1 MKKIVMRKEETS
13 MGKTSELSIL
23 VDELKN
29 CGETLIG
36 ISQGLSELFISAD
49 KNQKSDEP
57 TTVTEE
63 QSKTAEE
70 KVLTLEEVRAVLAEK
85 SRAGFT
91 AQIREI
97 LVKHG
102 AEKLSAVNPLE
113 YEALLKEVEVL

>member
-1 MKKIVMRKEETS
+1 

-23 VDELKN
+23 IDELKN

-36 ISQGLSELFISAD
+36 ISQGLSELFSSAD
-49 KNQKSDEP
+49 EKQKSDEP
-57 TTVTEE
+57 ITVTEE

-70 KVLTLEEVRAVLAEK
+70 KALTLEEVRAVLAEK
-85 SRAGFT
+85 SREGFT

-113 YEALLKEVEVL
+113 YVALLKEVEVL

>member
-1 MKKIVMRKEETS
+1 

-23 VDELKN
+23 IDELNN

-36 ISQGLSELFISAD
+36 ISQSLSELFSSAD
-49 KNQKSDEP
+49 ENQKSDEP
-57 TTVTEE
+57 ITVTEE
-63 QSKTAEE
+63 QSKTDEE

-102 AEKLSAVNPLE
+102 AEKLSAVNPSE

>member
-1 MKKIVMRKEETS
+1 

-23 VDELKN
+23 IDELKN

-36 ISQGLSELFISAD
+36 ISRGLSELFSGAAE
-49 KNQKSDEP
+49 NQKSDEP

-63 QSKTAEE
+63 QSKTAEK

-91 AQIREI
+91 VQIREI

>member
-1 MKKIVMRKEETS
+1 

-23 VDELKN
+23 IDELKN

-36 ISQGLSELFISAD
+36 ISRGLSELFSSAD
-49 KNQKSDEP
+49 ENQKSDEP
-57 TTVTEE
+57 ITVTQE

-91 AQIREI
+91 AQIKEI

-102 AEKLSAVNPLE
+102 AEKLSAVNPSE
-113 YEALLKEVEVL
+113 YEAVLKEVEVL

>member
-1 MKKIVMRKEETS
+1 
-13 MGKTSELSIL
+13 MGKISELSIL
-23 VDELKN
+23 IDELKN

-36 ISQGLSELFISAD
+36 ISQGLSELFSSAD
-49 KNQKSDEP
+49 EKQKSDEP
-57 TTVTEE
+57 ITVTEE

-70 KVLTLEEVRAVLAEK
+70 KALTLEEVRAVLAEK

-102 AEKLSAVNPLE
+102 AEKLSAVNPSE

>member
-1 MKKIVMRKEETS
+1 
-13 MGKTSELSIL
+13 MGKTSKLSIL

-36 ISQGLSELFISAD
+36 ISQGLSELFSGAAE
-49 KNQKSDEP
+49 NQKSYEP

>member
-1 MKKIVMRKEETS
+1 
-13 MGKTSELSIL
+13 MGKISELSIL
-23 VDELKN
+23 IDELKN

-36 ISQGLSELFISAD
+36 ISQGLSELFSGAAE
-49 KNQKSDEP
+49 NQKSDEL

-91 AQIREI
+91 TQIREI

>member
-1 MKKIVMRKEETS
+1 

-23 VDELKN
+23 IDELKY

-36 ISQGLSELFISAD
+36 ISQGLSELFSGAAE
-49 KNQKSDEP
+49 NQKSDEP

-91 AQIREI
+91 VQIREI

-102 AEKLSAVNPLE
+102 AEKLSAVNPSE

>member
-1 MKKIVMRKEETS
+1 

-23 VDELKN
+23 IDELKN

-36 ISQGLSELFISAD
+36 ISQGLSELFSSAD
-49 KNQKSDEP
+49 EKQKSDEP
-57 TTVTEE
+57 ITVTEE

-70 KVLTLEEVRAVLAEK
+70 KVLTLKEVRAVLAEK

-97 LVKHG
+97 FVKHG
-102 AEKLSAVNPLE
+102 ADKLSAVNPSE